1 MRMASTFSTATT
13 TPKFLDE
20 VMRSSPGEQPAQPL
34 PAALRVAYL
43 PLDRATPWP
52 AGVLAAIRFGVDPGN
67 AVEPAGAT
75 PALTI
80 DVGLEP
86 LPAAPGAPSRA
97 ELWFA
102 TGPVHTGQWSD
113 AQGSDAQGPEGEA
126 GRPPCRVRYAHD
138 GHYLF
143 AVIELDERQ
152 HGGILPT
159 AERAYAALRRF
170 QQQSRFPHLLRMWNY
185 MDAINQGAG
194 DLERYRQFCVGRGRG
209 LGEFSQSYPS
219 ATAIG
224 RHRPDHVLQVFWLA
238 GIVPGQALENPR
250 QVSAY
255 HYPRVHGPVSP
266 TFARA
271 LLAPD
276 HTLLISGTA
285 SIVGH
290 VSQHHDD
297 AMAQLEE
304 TARNLSSFSPHF
316 SRRRTAASKDL
327 LKVYVRDPEL
337 TPHLAQRLRELYPDK
352 DIMFVAADIC
362 RRELLLE
369 IEAVIAS

>member
-1 MRMASTFSTATT
+1 
-13 TPKFLDE
+13 
-20 VMRSSPGEQPAQPL
+20 MRSSPGEQPVQPF
-34 PAALRVAYL
+34 PAALRVAYH
-43 PLDRATPWP
+43 PLDGATPWP
-52 AGVLAAIRFGVDPGN
+52 AGVLAAIRFGSQSED
-67 AVEPAGAT
+67 AAGA
-75 PALTI
+75 AGLTI

-86 LPAAPGAPSRA
+86 LHSSPGTAAWA

-113 AQGSDAQGPEGEA
+113 GAAA
-126 GRPPCRVRYAHD
+126 APCTVRYAHD
-138 GHYLF
+138 EHYMF
-143 AVIELDERQ
+143 AVIELDERE
-152 HGGILPT
+152 HGGILLT
-159 AERAYAALRRF
+159 AEHAYSAIRAF

-185 MDAINQGAG
+185 MDAINEGSG

-209 LGEFSQSYPS
+209 LGEVSEAYPS

-224 RHRPDHVLQVFWLA
+224 RHRPDHVVQVFWLA

-271 LLAPD
+271 LVAPD
-276 HTLLISGTA
+276 QTLLISGTA

-290 VSQHHDD
+290 MSQHHDD

-304 TARNLSSFSPHF
+304 TVRNLGSFAPHV
-316 SRRRTAASKDL
+316 SRHRSAASKDL
-327 LKVYVRDPEL
+327 LKVYIRDPAL
-337 TPHLAQRLRELYPDK
+337 TPHVAERLRQFYPDS

-369 IEAVIAS
+369 IEAVLES